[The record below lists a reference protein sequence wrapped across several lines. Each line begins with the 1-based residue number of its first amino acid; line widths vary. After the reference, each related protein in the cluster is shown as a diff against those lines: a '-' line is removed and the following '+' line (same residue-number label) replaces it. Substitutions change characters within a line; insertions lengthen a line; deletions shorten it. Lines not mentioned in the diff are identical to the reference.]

1 MRILYY
7 ETTAYY
13 PSSAHFLEAL
23 RDLAAERLDFA
34 YDFFDEA
41 EFAGSRS
48 LPRRIAARMLKG
60 RARRYAALN
69 RAFVERARRFAPD
82 VVLIAKGAR
91 LSPDALHEIRR
102 ITGAMLINW
111 ATDDPFNPANGSANL
126 IASIRLYDL
135 YVSARQAAI
144 PDLKRHGA
152 RNTAYVRF
160 GYKPGFHYPESAANA
175 DEAARFACDLTFI
188 GGADADRVPYFEHLV
203 GAMPGIRLNL
213 YGGCWNRHTGLRRY
227 WRGEAV
233 GRDYRLALGGAAIA
247 VNLVRRSNRDDH
259 VMRTFEAP
267 ACGAFMLAER
277 TPTHL
282 QMFKDDRE
290 AVFFN
295 SPEEL
300 AAKVREYL
308 PRAADR
314 ARIADAGRRRIVA
327 GGHSYRDR
335 LLEILG
341 YSRSLANR
349 APANS
354 SARDAVA

>member
-13 PSSAHFLEAL
+13 PSSAHFLEAM
-23 RDLAAERLDFA
+23 RDLAAERPDFA

-41 EFAGSRS
+41 RFTRRS
-48 LPRRIAARMLKG
+48 LPRRIAARILKS
-60 RARRYAALN
+60 RPRRHPALD
-69 RAFVERARRFAPD
+69 RAFVERARRFTPD
-82 VVLIAKGAR
+82 IVLIAKGGR
-91 LSPDALHEIRR
+91 LSPAALREIGRG
-102 ITGAMLINW
+102 TGAILINW
-111 ATDDPFNPANGSANL
+111 ATDDPFNPANSSANL
-126 IASIRLYDL
+126 IASIPLYDL

-152 RNTAYVRF
+152 RDIAYVRF
-160 GYKPGFHYPESAANA
+160 GYKPEFHYPESAANS
-175 DEAARFACDLTFI
+175 DEAGRFACDVAFI

-203 GAMPGIRLNL
+203 REIPGIRLNL
-213 YGGCWNRHTGLRRY
+213 YGGYWNRHAELRRY
-227 WRGEAV
+227 WRGEAA

-277 TPTHL
+277 TAAHAEL
-282 QMFKDDRE
+282 FDENSE
-290 AVFFN
+290 AVFFG

-308 PRAADR
+308 PRIADR
-314 ARIADAGRRRIVA
+314 RRIAQAGRRRIVS

-335 LLEILG
+335 LMEILEH
-341 YSRSLANR
+341 AR
-349 APANS
+349 AIADRRARGDSPATG
-354 SARDAVA
+354 VA